1 MGQASISVHTHTHT
15 YVRTHTHTHTH
26 LTLFCSPLPFLS
38 HTDVFVDKG
47 KKTYQDLGYKRY
59 NFLSIW
65 VALFTKITR
74 SAISAAKAQSIQG
87 NLSGDGL
94 QNGGTLIV
102 AKGGEQ
108 VLLDHHENDIGDHV
122 ANEAI
127 LNALS
132 LTEVT
137 R

>member
-1 MGQASISVHTHTHT
+1 MHTH
-15 YVRTHTHTHTH
+15 YFA
-26 LTLFCSPLPFLS
+26 LSPPLS
-38 HTDVFVDKG
+38 YHFPSHIDVFVDKG

-65 VALFTKITR
+65 AALLAKITR
-74 SAISAAKAQSIQG
+74 SSISAARAQNIQG

-108 VLLDHHENDIGDHV
+108 VLLDHHEDVMGDHV

-127 LNALS
+127 LNALGI
-132 LTEVT
+132 TEVA

>member
-1 MGQASISVHTHTHT
+1 MRFCSVLEQASISINSVH
-15 YVRTHTHTHTH
+15 VRVLCTPTIS
-26 LTLFCSPLPFLS
+26 LSPHHFPS

-65 VALFTKITR
+65 AALLAKITR
-74 SAISAAKAQSIQG
+74 STISAAKAQNIQG

-102 AKGGEQ
+102 TKGGEQ
-108 VLLDHHENDIGDHV
+108 VLLDHHEDTMGDHV

-127 LNALS
+127 LNALGI
-132 LTEVT
+132 TEVA